1 MNPPSGPRAGE
12 SAENNRAASLLA
24 LPVLLLVILCG
35 GLPLAWMLWQ
45 ILSNPTVLV
54 EAKLNSFRAE
64 LLARTL
70 LYNGVVAILATLLA
84 LPAALVLGRGRGF
97 VSKLLWLALPVS
109 LLLPSIVY
117 AYGWSQ
123 FIRMLCARGVIEEM
137 PTPGGFKDVARCVWS
152 LATWL
157 WPIPAAVVGI
167 ALRRADAQVQ
177 QQALLDGVL
186 WRITFRQLLAPLVA
200 GAAIVA
206 VLAMQEFAVYEPTGI
221 SVIATELRMVFE
233 TGAFASPDNP
243 ITAPMGGGGEGP
255 GFGVQG
261 SAKEINSSR
270 PYLSPGEINGS
281 GAINREINRDGSYLF
296 PDQRARAAAAV
307 AVSLPLLM
315 VIAGLSLLAYLLVRR
330 HHASDS
336 LDPGPW
342 PASLNAP
349 TWATIGALIIL
360 AITLITPLASL
371 FLALRVTFD
380 PLGVLDA
387 FAPQISGS
395 LLIAGMTGLLV
406 MGAAMWA
413 SVRRVP
419 GVTLLTLATFLI
431 GGQLLA
437 IALIRLY
444 NRSWLSEVYNGPGI
458 VVMAYVGRFG
468 WIALAAAG
476 ATWGRSWREL
486 RDLAALDGAG
496 FVQTARSVI
505 WPLAW
510 PLLGASAVLVAI
522 LSLSEVPATVLLA
535 PQRPPMLTPLLMT
548 WVHML
553 RYDAMIEGS
562 LLLVG
567 IVLLLTT
574 LALGLVFLSQSR
586 GWRMENR
593 GGRRTLRAI
602 LYPFSSILV
611 FTLPGCGDGSK
622 PDAIWCE
629 PGRTPVQLVYPRA
642 IGYDAKGD
650 TFYVIDRLARVQH
663 LDRRGNPLNEWRM
676 PEHAAGKPVGVS
688 IGPDGNVYVP
698 DTHYHRVI
706 VYTPQGEEIRR
717 WGTQGHAPGQFIYP
731 TDIDFDAQGNVFVAE
746 YGDND
751 RVQVFTPT
759 GEFLYQFGRFGQGDG
774 EFMRPQAMVIDADE
788 NLVYITDHA
797 NHRINVFKTDGSFVR
812 NLGKRGS
819 DLGEFRFPYGLAQDS
834 RGRLIVCEFGNNR
847 VQLIDK
853 KTGTG
858 LKTWGLGGHEP
869 GQLAYPCG
877 VAVDRDDRVVAVDA
891 GNNRL
896 QVFEF

>member
-1 MNPPSGPRAGE
+1 MNPRPGSGPER
-12 SAENNRAASLLA
+12 LLA
-24 LPVLLLVILCG
+24 LPVVLLVVVCSA
-35 GLPLAWMLWQ
+35 LPLAWMLAQ
-45 ILSNPTVLV
+45 IAFNPVVLV
-54 EAKLNSFRAE
+54 EAKLDRFRTG
-64 LLARTL
+64 LLGRTM
-70 LYNGVVAILATLLA
+70 LYNGAVAILATLLA
-84 LPAALVLGRGRGF
+84 IPAALVLGRGRGLF
-97 VSKLLWLALPVS
+97 AKLLWLALPVS

-123 FIRMLCARGVIEEM
+123 FLRMLGV
-137 PTPGGFKDVARCVWS
+137 TPVPSSVADVARCVWS

-157 WPIPAAVVGI
+157 WPIPAAIAGL

-186 WRITFRQLLAPLVA
+186 WRTTFRQLLAPLVA
-200 GAAIVA
+200 GAAMVA
-206 VLAMQEFAVYEPTGI
+206 VLALQEFAVYEPTGI
-221 SVIATELRMVFE
+221 SVVATEVRMVFE

-243 ITAPMGGGGEGP
+243 ITAPMGGDADTFTP
-255 GFGVQG
+255 T
-261 SAKEINSSR
+261 
-270 PYLSPGEINGS
+270 
-281 GAINREINRDGSYLF
+281 
-296 PDQRARAAAAV
+296 DQRSRAAAAV
-307 AVSLPLLM
+307 AASLPLLV
-315 VIAGLSLLAYLLVRR
+315 VIAALSLLAFLLVRK
-330 HHASDS
+330 HHASES
-336 LDPGPW
+336 IDPTPW

-349 TWATIGALIIL
+349 PWATMAALLILALALIV
-360 AITLITPLASL
+360 PLAAL
-371 FLALRVTFD
+371 VLALRVIFD
-380 PLGVLDA
+380 ALRVLDE

-395 LLIAGMTGLLV
+395 LLIAGATGMVV
-406 MGAAMWA
+406 MAAAMWTC
-413 SVRRVP
+413 VRRP
-419 GVTLLTLATFLI
+419 SGMTILALVTFLI

-444 NRSWLSEVYNGPGI
+444 NRRWLNEVYNGPAI

-468 WIALAAAG
+468 WIVLAAAA
-476 ATWGRSWREL
+476 ATWGRPWREL
-486 RDLAALDGAG
+486 RDLAAVDGAG

-510 PLLGASAVLVAI
+510 PILGASAVLVAI
-522 LSLSEVPATVLLA
+522 LSLTEVPATVLLA

-567 IVLLLTT
+567 IVFALTLVALAMTWLGLRAWRTT
-574 LALGLVFLSQSR
+574 LEPAPV
-586 GWRMENR
+586 
-593 GGRRTLRAI
+593 RRPRALRAGRG
-602 LYPFSSILV
+602 FDVVRSCLV
-611 FTLPGCGDGSK
+611 VMTLASLFTLSGCGDASR

-642 IGYDAKGD
+642 IGYDSKRD
-650 TFYVIDRLARVQH
+650 TFFVIDRLARVQH
-663 LDRRGNPLNEWRM
+663 LDRAGNPIHEWRM
-676 PEHAAGKPVGVS
+676 PEQAAGKPVGVS
-688 IGPDGNVYVP
+688 VGPDGNVYVP

-706 VYTPQGEEIRR
+706 VYTQQGEEIRR
-717 WGTQGHAPGQFIYP
+717 WGSFGHEPGQFIYP

-759 GEFLYQFGRFGQGDG
+759 GEVLYQFGQFGQGDG
-774 EFMRPQAMVIDADE
+774 EFMRPQSILIDGE
-788 NLVYITDHA
+788 FVYITDHA
-797 NHRINVFKTDGSFVR
+797 NHRINVFKTNGTFVR
-812 NLGKRGS
+812 NLGRRGS
-819 DLGEFRFPYGLAQDS
+819 GLGEFRFPYGLAKDS
-834 RGRLIVCEFGNNR
+834 RGRLVVCEFGNNR

-853 KTGTG
+853 ETGAG